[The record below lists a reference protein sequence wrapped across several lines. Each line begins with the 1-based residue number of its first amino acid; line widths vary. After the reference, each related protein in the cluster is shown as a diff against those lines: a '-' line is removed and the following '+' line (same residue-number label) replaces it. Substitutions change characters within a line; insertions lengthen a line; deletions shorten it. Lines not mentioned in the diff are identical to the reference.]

1 MPGKYHFVAGHK
13 EKSDGCLFTLLKE
26 TEEEAG
32 IKLDVNDIK
41 LVHTMYHKSNNER
54 IGLFFKATNYFGEVK
69 NMEPDKH
76 ATIEWFDIDNLP
88 KNTAPWAVLVME
100 YIAKGLNFSEYTE
113 EYIEN

>member
-1 MPGKYHFVAGHK
+1 MVQRSFKAKYMPGKYHFVAGHK

-32 IKLDVNDIK
+32 IKLD
-41 LVHTMYHKSNNER
+41 
-54 IGLFFKATNYFGEVK
+54 ATNYFGEVK

-88 KNTAPWAVLVME
+88 KNTAPWAVL
-100 YIAKGLNFSEYTE
+100 
-113 EYIEN
+113 